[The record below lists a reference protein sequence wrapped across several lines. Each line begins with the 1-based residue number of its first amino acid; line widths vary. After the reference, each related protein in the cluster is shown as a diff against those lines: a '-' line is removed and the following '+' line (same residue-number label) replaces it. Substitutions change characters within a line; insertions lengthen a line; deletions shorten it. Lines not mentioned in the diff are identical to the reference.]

1 MATPYIDLAGAC
13 EQILTD
19 MKDIAKQNYPFA
31 MGRSTG
37 MLDALL
43 DPSNGSVNLVGAQAG
58 KKYVKG
64 RVAYKVR
71 AKSCEIL
78 EDASVPSVC
87 NEGTEPLPLEVE
99 VTLDKHISTP
109 VLTFSNDNM
118 VNICQDTQSF
128 VNEYVLSYQKALRER
143 LDEILLAKADDKIG
157 ITRHQNGD
165 TDTAAGDYKD
175 KKLLGTDAT
184 IGVTTPLYSNFA
196 DIKLD
201 YQFNQL
207 SGVPRMV
214 GEGNLQKFFEL
225 AQYTCCNASGVA
237 YDNAIATSGAAFY
250 LDQAANSILGT
261 NRFLVFGPNLL
272 HLLKW
277 NKNANININTELRR
291 RIVIPDA
298 VYPGLNWDL
307 DFEFACDDTWN
318 FKLSGWFGLFSAIQS
333 DSFGSSDV
341 SSPICED
348 ELLGF
353 TGVMGYRAT
362 A

>member
-1 MATPYIDLAGAC
+1 MATPYIDLPGAC
-13 EQILTD
+13 EKILRN
-19 MKDIAKQNYPFA
+19 MQDIAKQNYPFA
-31 MGRSTG
+31 MGRATG

-43 DPSNGSVNLVGAQAG
+43 DPNNGSVNLVGAQEG
-58 KKYVKG
+58 RKFVKG

-87 NEGTEPLPLEVE
+87 DDGTEPLPLEVD

-128 VNEYVLSYQKALRER
+128 VNEYLLSYQKALRER
-143 LDEILLAKADDKIG
+143 LSEIMLAKADDAIG
-157 ITRHQNGD
+157 VTRHQNGD
-165 TDTAAGDYKD
+165 ADTAAGSYKD
-175 KKLLGTDAT
+175 KQLFAT
-184 IGVTTPLYSNFA
+184 SGGLTTPLYPNFS

-207 SGVPRMV
+207 TGVPRMV

-225 AQYTCCNASGVA
+225 AKYSCCNAPGVA
-237 YDNAIATSGAAFY
+237 YDSAIANSGAAFY
-250 LDQAANSILGT
+250 LDQAANRILGT

-277 NKNANININTELRR
+277 NKNANIAINTDLRR
-291 RIVIPDA
+291 RIVIPDS

-307 DFEFACDDTWN
+307 DFEFTCDDKWN
-318 FKLSGWFGLFSAIQS
+318 FKLSGWFGLFSAIQA
-333 DSFGSSDV
+333 DSFGDEDNT
-341 SSPICED
+341 SPVCED
-348 ELLGF
+348 ELIGF

-362 A
+362 AS